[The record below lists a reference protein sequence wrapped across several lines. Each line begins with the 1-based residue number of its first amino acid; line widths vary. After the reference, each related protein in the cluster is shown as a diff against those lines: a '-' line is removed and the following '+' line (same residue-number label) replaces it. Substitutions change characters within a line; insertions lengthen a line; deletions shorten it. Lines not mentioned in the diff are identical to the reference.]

1 VAIAD
6 VSFYVKPGTA
16 LDDEAKNRGNS
27 VYFPSAVI
35 PMLPEV
41 LSNGLCSLNP
51 NVERLC
57 MVCVLDIS
65 PVGKVIA
72 YEFHEGLMRSHA
84 RLTYTKVAALLT
96 PEHNETLKEEYAH
109 LLPHLH
115 HLYKLYHVLKK
126 EREVR
131 GAIEFETVETRIIFG
146 PDGKINKV
154 EPTQRNDAH
163 RLIEECMLCANVAC
177 AQFLNEHKMPALYR
191 NHEGPPEEKL
201 NDLKTFLQELGLSLG
216 GGEKPK
222 PLDYAKLLS
231 SAQNRPDVNIIQSI
245 LLRSLSQAVYSPDNI
260 GHFGLAY
267 PAYCHFTSPIRR
279 YPDLLVHRQIRSI
292 LRNQWGEK
300 EKAAANTEE
309 AKEALASL
317 GDYTSMTER
326 RADDATRDAIRWLKC
341 EYIQKHIGEEF
352 AGIISGVTRFGFF
365 VELKDIYIDGLIHV
379 TSLRNDFYA
388 FDQIHHRLIGER
400 SGTIFKLG
408 DSVRVRVG
416 KVNVDERKID
426 FDLIDLETT
435 TKGKPGERARK
446 GKSKPDS
453 RSKTDIEKQT
463 KDGGYHGKQT
473 KAHKEKEAKK
483 AKLTKRPPK
492 SKGNRR
498 RKPTLG
504 K

>member
-1 VAIAD
+1 
-6 VSFYVKPGTA
+6 
-16 LDDEAKNRGNS
+16 
-27 VYFPSAVI
+27 
-35 PMLPEV
+35 
-41 LSNGLCSLNP
+41 
-51 NVERLC
+51 
-57 MVCVLDIS
+57 
-65 PVGKVIA
+65 
-72 YEFHEGLMRSHA
+72 
-84 RLTYTKVAALLT
+84 VAALLT